1 MRFKEQLII
10 VGIFGRQVLE
20 HSLPLVARLIEER
33 TEHLKSQL
41 QKVFAH
47 TYSISDSAQTVNLF
61 EDLHWL
67 LLVTGEIVTKVMSM
81 KIF

>member
-1 MRFKEQLII
+1 VRFKEQLII

-67 LLVTGEIVTKVMSM
+67 LLVTGKVAVNLLSSG
-81 KIF
+81 F

>member
-1 MRFKEQLII
+1 VRFKEQLII

-67 LLVTGEIVTKVMSM
+67 LLVTGEVTANVLSTV
-81 KIF
+81 F

>member
-1 MRFKEQLII
+1 LSLKDGSEHNEEEIYDTDEPDRVRFKEQLII

-47 TYSISDSAQTVNLF
+47 TYSISDSAQTVN
-61 EDLHWL
+61 
-67 LLVTGEIVTKVMSM
+67 
-81 KIF
+81 